1 MLLLTIWA
9 QLAMAADHVRDEP
22 SASNV
27 PADAASEQAAASST
41 LLSRVSQL
49 ATRGN
54 LFEPDSVAQ
63 ILDMKLN
70 AQTET
75 RAPRDCGDG
84 TATRMEITTV
94 TPSEPSWFRELPSGA
109 GHIDIPAF
117 MINPASKSGDPKFEY
132 RVYHTVECRDWPRLR
147 DHKTAQ
153 VTFNG
158 LPAFSC
164 LTPSDIQ
171 REVPRIR
178 PVTATDGV
186 FLMHLDGRIDD
197 DVAVTLRFFFRAGAA
212 CALAADVSQD
222 QQGGYRYLRAQAKY
236 EACREPSDRDFCS
249 KHPNIAWGDRE
260 LLRNMVLQAY
270 ERCGTIDTFYNK
282 EPSTGEPL
290 APILSY
296 KKRKRSPC
304 DGL

>member
-22 SASNV
+22 SESNAPV
-27 PADAASEQAAASST
+27 DAASEQAAASST
-41 LLSRVSQL
+41 ILSRVSQL

-117 MINPASKSGDPKFEY
+117 MINPAGKSGDPQFEY
-132 RVYHTVECRDWPRLR
+132 RVYHAVECRDWPRLR

-164 LTPSDIQ
+164 LTPADIQ
-171 REVPRIR
+171 REIPRIR
-178 PVTATDGV
+178 PVPATDGV
-186 FLMHLDGRIDD
+186 FIMQLDGRIDD
-197 DVAVTLRFFFRAGAA
+197 DVAVTLSFVFRAGAA
-212 CALAADVSQD
+212 CALSAGVGQD

-236 EACREPSDRDFCS
+236 EACREPSDRDF
-249 KHPNIAWGDRE
+249 
-260 LLRNMVLQAY
+260 
-270 ERCGTIDTFYNK
+270 
-282 EPSTGEPL
+282 
-290 APILSY
+290 
-296 KKRKRSPC
+296 
-304 DGL
+304 